1 MAKMTEE
8 LHRKVDVKVK
18 QAVRAAVEENV
29 HFSRKQK
36 I

>member
-1 MAKMTEE
+1 M
-8 LHRKVDVKVK
+8 LVK
-18 QAVRAAVEENV
+18 V